1 MLDDNK
7 EELKNDGKKPSPND
21 FLDAVQ
27 QMFGNFV
34 GKKDSVVD
42 GKKNFIDK
50 WALKVQSIFVT
61 PPKED
66 NKLAGRIREL
76 DDNAK
81 DVLKVLSNVREDLK
95 KEVDGELYSYVE
107 SVMAPMIRDV
117 ERVKNIVKNDGAI
130 HAQVGAFN
138 KYNQWIDKAKLFVH
152 VCNTAKNKD
161 DISKVVVQHT
171 IDDFTAIVDR
181 DLQLV
186 EDYQG
191 HLFTELKITKEERR
205 ELKKELDED
214 LEYHIESLIELK
226 NYPKKL
232 NLENLN
238 EWRIGADQARD
249 FHFNTILQIID
260 LKLEDLNPSHIQ
272 EHHALAG
279 NLEQIG
285 YLEMEIP
292 ILIEKMQQIDD
303 SFEQKVSFQQL
314 ITLEHEIEDL
324 YHDISLPQSM
334 VDRLTHLKELLDKA
348 FSKIKP
354 TN

>member
-1 MLDDNK
+1 MPENNE
-7 EELKNDGKKPSPND
+7 EELKNRRAMPPRNDFLNAVHNMFNNFVKNDKVADGKK
-21 FLDAVQ
+21 
-27 QMFGNFV
+27 
-34 GKKDSVVD
+34 KI
-42 GKKNFIDK
+42 IDK
-50 WALKVQSIFVT
+50 WALKVQALFIT

-66 NKLAGRIREL
+66 NKLSGRIREL
-76 DDNAK
+76 DANAK
-81 DVLKVLSNVREDLK
+81 DVLKVLSTVREDLK

-130 HAQVGAFN
+130 HTQVGAFN

-161 DISKVVVQHT
+161 EISKVVVQHT
-171 IDDFTAIVDR
+171 IDDFIAIIDR

-191 HLFTELKITKEERR
+191 HLFTELQVTKEERKD
-205 ELKKELDED
+205 LKKELDED
-214 LEYHIESLIELK
+214 LEYHIESLMELK

-232 NLENLN
+232 DLENLN
-238 EWRIGADQARD
+238 VWRIGADQARD

-260 LKLEDLNPSHIQ
+260 LKLEVLNPSQSQ
-272 EHHALAG
+272 EHHMLAG
-279 NLEQIG
+279 NLEQIA

-292 ILIEKMQQIDD
+292 ALIEKFQQTGD

-314 ITLEHEIEDL
+314 INLEHEVEDL
-324 YHDISLPQSM
+324 YHDISLPQGM
-334 VDRLTHLKELLDKA
+334 VDRLTHVKEILDKA
-348 FSKIKP
+348 FLKIKP
-354 TN
+354 KN